1 MNTIPP
7 DEHLRQALRHAP
19 DADVTAPQAISA
31 HILAAA
37 HRSAGQRPPSAA
49 PPPRPWRRWLAA
61 WWQRPAATAAFA
73 SVLMAGF
80 VGFLWREGVP
90 GPASDE
96 SPARLASAEATR
108 LASRPA
114 PSHSS
119 HPTAS
124 QPQAAAA
131 VAKPGR
137 QATEMPAAAGA
148 TAELAEK
155 AATPQRRE
163 LAPRRAKYLSE
174 ETSAVQRQPQPA
186 AIAPVEPD
194 PKAQAGSAVRTE
206 AQAPPALARM
216 PVPAAA
222 APAVT
227 APAAAPPTAP
237 PAAPMPELRAAPRE
251 ITAPL
256 NATAADAGPGLPWQ
270 GGPAI
275 GDEWRWP
282 AGGALRAPDG
292 VWWLSLARATQG
304 RWQLSAE
311 VVPAAGA
318 AQLDW
323 QRNGARVG
331 SLWFEPASVLWCGT
345 SPPCHRAPLSVERRR
360 ELLQQLAR

>member
-19 DADVTAPQAISA
+19 DADVKAPQAISA
-31 HILAAA
+31 QILAAA
-37 HRSAGQRPPSAA
+37 HRSAGQ
-49 PPPRPWRRWLAA
+49 PPPTPTQAPRSWREGLAA

-73 SVLMAGF
+73 SVLTAGL
-80 VGFLWREGVP
+80 VGLLWRDGAP

-96 SPARLASAEATR
+96 SPARLAPAEATR

-119 HPTAS
+119 HPVAS

-137 QATEMPAAAGA
+137 QATAMPAAAGA
-148 TAELAEK
+148 TAELAET

-163 LAPRRAKYLSE
+163 IAPRRAKDLSE
-174 ETSAVQRQPQPA
+174 MTAAVQRQPQPA

-194 PKAQAGSAVRTE
+194 RQVQPAPAVRTE
-206 AQAPPALARM
+206 AQSPPALAQ
-216 PVPAAA
+216 VPAAA
-222 APAVT
+222 APA
-227 APAAAPPTAP
+227 AAP
-237 PAAPMPELRAAPRE
+237 PAAPRLELRAAARE

-256 NATAADAGPGLPWQ
+256 NATAADAGPGPPWQ
-270 GGPAI
+270 GGPAV

-292 VWWLSLARATQG
+292 EWWLTLARATQG
-304 RWQLSAE
+304 RWHLSTDAA
-311 VVPAAGA
+311 PAAGA

-323 QRNGARVG
+323 LRNGARVG
-331 SLWFEPASVLWCGT
+331 SLWFEAASVLWCGAA
-345 SPPCHRAPLSVERRR
+345 PPCHRAPLSAERRR
-360 ELLQQLAR
+360 ELLEQLAR